1 MEDFLHL
8 ILGLGIIISAA
19 KLGGWAA
26 VRLRQPAVLGELLVG
41 LILGPSVLNLLGWP
55 AFGDAEDVAVLT
67 HTVYELAEVGVV
79 MLMFMAGLEI
89 DLGEMLKTGRVA
101 ILAGVMGVIVPL
113 LLGAGTALLFR
124 YPSEAALFVGI
135 ILTATSVSIS
145 TQTLMELGRL
155 RTPEGLA
162 LLGAAIVDD
171 VLVILILSIFLA
183 LNVGS
188 GEQSSVLMIVVQMVL
203 YLAASILLGFWL
215 LPKAADW
222 VQDQPISEGLAALA
236 IVAVL
241 LFSWAAEEMGGLAT
255 ITGAFIAGL
264 GFGRSHL
271 RDELAGKMHTI
282 AYSFFVP
289 IFFVSIGLKT
299 NIRLLTGD
307 LLPITV
313 ILILIAIISKIIGSG
328 LGARLAGFDNQRSLR
343 VGLGMVSR
351 GEVGLIVA
359 SVGVSAAIIQTELF
373 SVVTVIVLVT
383 TLVTPLLL
391 RWGFRND
398 DKPRGPA
405 KEVTRA

>member
-8 ILGLGIIISAA
+8 ILGLGIIITGA
-19 KLGGWAA
+19 KLGGWVAI
-26 VRLRQPAVLGELLVG
+26 RLRQPAVLGELLVG

-55 AFGDAEDVAVLT
+55 AFGDAHDSEVLA

-79 MLMFMAGLEI
+79 LLMFMAGLEI

-101 ILAGVMGVIVPL
+101 VTAGVLGVVVPL
-113 LLGAGTALLFR
+113 ILGAGTALLFR
-124 YPSEAALFVGI
+124 YPSEAAIFVGI

-145 TQTLMELGRL
+145 TQTLIELGRL

-171 VLVILILSIFLA
+171 VLVILVLSIFLA
-183 LNVGS
+183 LNG
-188 GEQSSVLMIVVQMVL
+188 GNEQSSVLIIVLQMVL
-203 YLAASILLGFWL
+203 FLAGSILLGFWL
-215 LPKAADW
+215 LPKAAEW
-222 VQDQPISEGLAALA
+222 VHDQPISEGLAALA
-236 IVAVL
+236 IVAAL
-241 LFSWAAEEMGGLAT
+241 LFSWVAEEMGGLAA

-307 LLPITV
+307 LLPLTV
-313 ILILIAIISKIIGSG
+313 VLIVIAIVSKIIGSG
-328 LGARLAGFDNQRSLR
+328 LGARLAGFDNQRALR

-391 RWGFRND
+391 RWGFRD
-398 DKPRGPA
+398 QDKPKGPA
-405 KEVTRA
+405 KEVARA

>member
-8 ILGLGIIISAA
+8 ILGLGIIITGA

-26 VRLRQPAVLGELLVG
+26 IRLRQPAVLGELLVG

-55 AFGDAEDVAVLT
+55 AFGDVHDSEILA

-79 MLMFMAGLEI
+79 LLMFMAGLEI
-89 DLGEMLKTGRVA
+89 DVSEMLKTGRVA
-101 ILAGVMGVIVPL
+101 VTAGVMGVVVPL
-113 LLGAGTALLFR
+113 ILGAGTALLFR
-124 YPSEAALFVGI
+124 YPSQAAIFVGI

-145 TQTLMELGRL
+145 TQTLLELGRL

-171 VLVILILSIFLA
+171 VLVILLLSIFLA
-183 LNVGS
+183 LNVSSEAQS
-188 GEQSSVLMIVVQMVL
+188 GVFMIVVQMVL
-203 YLAASILLGFWL
+203 FLAGSIVLGFWL

-236 IVAVL
+236 VVAAL
-241 LFSWAAEEMGGLAT
+241 LFSWAAEEFGGLAT
-255 ITGAFIAGL
+255 ITG
-264 GFGRSHL
+264 
-271 RDELAGKMHTI
+271 
-282 AYSFFVP
+282 
-289 IFFVSIGLKT
+289 GLKT

-307 LLPITV
+307 LLPLTLV
-313 ILILIAIISKIIGSG
+313 LIAIAILSKIIGSG
-328 LGARLAGFDNQRSLR
+328 LGARAAGFDRQRSLR

-359 SVGVSAAIIQTELF
+359 SVGVSAAIIKTELF

-391 RWGFRND
+391 RWGFRD
-398 DKPRGPA
+398 EDKPKGSA
-405 KEVTRA
+405 KEVARA

>member
-8 ILGLGIIISAA
+8 ILGLGIIITGA
-19 KLGGWAA
+19 KLGGWVAI
-26 VRLRQPAVLGELLVG
+26 RLRQPAVLGELLVG

-55 AFGDAEDVAVLT
+55 AFGDAHDSEVLA

-79 MLMFMAGLEI
+79 LLMFMAGLEI

-101 ILAGVMGVIVPL
+101 VTAGVLGVVVPL
-113 LLGAGTALLFR
+113 ILGAGTALLFR
-124 YPSEAALFVGI
+124 YPSDAAIFVGI

-145 TQTLMELGRL
+145 TQTLLELGRL

-171 VLVILILSIFLA
+171 VLVILVLSIFLA
-183 LNVGS
+183 LNG
-188 GEQSSVLMIVVQMVL
+188 GNEQSSVLIIVLQMVL
-203 YLAASILLGFWL
+203 FLAGSILLGFWL
-215 LPKAADW
+215 LPKAAEW
-222 VQDQPISEGLAALA
+222 VHDQPISEGLAALA
-236 IVAVL
+236 IVAAL
-241 LFSWAAEEMGGLAT
+241 LFSWVAEEMGGLAA

-271 RDELAGKMHTI
+271 RDELAGKMHVI
-282 AYSFFVP
+282 AYGFFVP

-307 LLPITV
+307 LLPLTV
-313 ILILIAIISKIIGSG
+313 VLIVIAIVSKIIGSG
-328 LGARLAGFDNQRSLR
+328 LGARLAGFDNQRALR

-391 RWGFRND
+391 RWGFRD
-398 DKPRGPA
+398 QDKPKGPA
-405 KEVTRA
+405 KEVARA

>member
-8 ILGLGIIISAA
+8 ILGLGIIITGA
-19 KLGGWAA
+19 KLGGWVAI
-26 VRLRQPAVLGELLVG
+26 RLRQPAVLGELLVG

-55 AFGDAEDVAVLT
+55 AFGDAHDSEVLA

-79 MLMFMAGLEI
+79 LLMFMAGLEI

-101 ILAGVMGVIVPL
+101 VTAGVLGVVVPL
-113 LLGAGTALLFR
+113 ILGAGTALLFR
-124 YPSEAALFVGI
+124 YPSDAAIFVGI

-145 TQTLMELGRL
+145 TQTLLELGRL

-171 VLVILILSIFLA
+171 VLVILVLSIFLA
-183 LNVGS
+183 LNG
-188 GEQSSVLMIVVQMVL
+188 GNEQSSVLIIVLQMVL
-203 YLAASILLGFWL
+203 FLAGSILLGFWL
-215 LPKAADW
+215 LPKAAEW
-222 VQDQPISEGLAALA
+222 VHDQPISEGLAALA
-236 IVAVL
+236 IVAAL
-241 LFSWAAEEMGGLAT
+241 LFSWAAEETGGLAA

-271 RDELAGKMHTI
+271 RDELAGKMHVI
-282 AYSFFVP
+282 AYGFFVP

-307 LLPITV
+307 LLPLTV
-313 ILILIAIISKIIGSG
+313 VLIVIAIVSKIIGSG
-328 LGARLAGFDNQRSLR
+328 LGARLAGFDTQRALR

-391 RWGFRND
+391 RWGFRD
-398 DKPRGPA
+398 QDKPKGPA
-405 KEVTRA
+405 KEVARA

>member
-1 MEDFLHL
+1 MEDFLRL

-26 VRLRQPAVLGELLVG
+26 IRLRQPAVLGELLVG
-41 LILGPSVLNLLGWP
+41 LLLGPSVFNLLGWP
-55 AFGDAEDVAVLT
+55 AFGDAQASEALT
-67 HTVYELAEVGVV
+67 HTVYELAEIGVV
-79 MLMFMAGLEI
+79 LLMFMAGLEI
-89 DLGEMLKTGRVA
+89 DLDEMLRTGRVA
-101 ILAGVMGVIVPL
+101 VLAGVMGVVAPL

-124 YPSEAALFVGI
+124 YPAEEALFVGI

-145 TQTLMELGRL
+145 TQTLLELGRL

-162 LLGAAIVDD
+162 LLGAAIIDD
-171 VLVILILSIFLA
+171 VLVILVLSIFLA
-183 LNVGS
+183 LHGDS
-188 GEQSSVLMIVVQMVL
+188 EQSSVLVIVLQMAL
-203 YLAASILLGFWL
+203 FLGGSIVLGFWL
-215 LPKAADW
+215 LPKAARW
-222 VQDQPISEGLAALA
+222 VRDQPISEGVAALA
-236 IVAVL
+236 IVVAL
-241 LFSWAAEEMGGLAT
+241 LFSWAAEEAGGLAA

-264 GFGRSHL
+264 GFARSPL
-271 RDELAGKMHTI
+271 REEIAGKMHTI

-299 NIRLLTGD
+299 NIRLLTGE
-307 LLPITV
+307 LLPLTV
-313 ILILIAIISKIIGSG
+313 VLIVIAIISKIIGSG
-328 LGARLAGFDNQRSLR
+328 LGARLAGFDSLRALR

-359 SVGVSAAIIQTELF
+359 SVGVSAAIIETELF

-398 DKPRGPA
+398 GQPKGPA
-405 KEVTRA
+405 REVARA

>member
-1 MEDFLHL
+1 MQDFLHL
-8 ILGLGIIISAA
+8 ILGLGIVISGA
-19 KLGGWAA
+19 KLGGWVAI
-26 VRLRQPAVLGELLVG
+26 RLRQPAVLGELLAG
-41 LILGPSVLNLLGWP
+41 LILGPSVLNLLGWSI
-55 AFGDAEDVAVLT
+55 FGDAHDSEVLA

-79 MLMFMAGLEI
+79 LLMFMAGLEI

-101 ILAGVMGVIVPL
+101 VMAGVMGVIVPL
-113 LLGAGTALLFR
+113 ILGAATALLFR
-124 YPSEAALFVGI
+124 YPSEAAIFVGI

-145 TQTLMELGRL
+145 TQTLIELGRL

-171 VLVILILSIFLA
+171 VLVILVLSIFLA
-183 LNVGS
+183 LNISS
-188 GEQSSVLMIVVQMVL
+188 GEQTSVFMIVLQMVL
-203 YLAASILLGFWL
+203 FLAGSVLLGFWL
-215 LPKAADW
+215 LPKVAEW

-236 IVAVL
+236 IVVAF
-241 LFSWAAEEMGGLAT
+241 LFSWTAEEVGGLAA

-307 LLPITV
+307 LLPLTLV
-313 ILILIAIISKIIGSG
+313 LIVIAILSKIIGCG
-328 LGARLAGFDNQRSLR
+328 LGARLGGFDNRRSLR

-359 SVGVSAAIIQTELF
+359 TVGVSAAIIQTELF

-391 RWGFRND
+391 RWGFGDEN
-398 DKPRGPA
+398 KPKGTA
-405 KEVTRA
+405 KEVARA

>member
-8 ILGLGIIISAA
+8 ILGLGIIISGA

-26 VRLRQPAVLGELLVG
+26 IRLRQPAVLGELLVG

-55 AFGDAEDVAVLT
+55 AFGDAHDSEVLA

-79 MLMFMAGLEI
+79 LLMFMAGLEI
-89 DLGEMLKTGRVA
+89 DIAEMLKTGRVA
-101 ILAGVMGVIVPL
+101 LTAGVMGVIVPL

-124 YPSEAALFVGI
+124 YPSQAAIFVGI

-145 TQTLMELGRL
+145 TQTLLELGRL

-183 LNVGS
+183 LNVS
-188 GEQSSVLMIVVQMVL
+188 SEAQSSVFMIVLQMVL
-203 YLAASILLGFWL
+203 FLTGSIVLGFWL
-215 LPKAADW
+215 LPKAAEW

-236 IVAVL
+236 IVAAL
-241 LFSWAAEEMGGLAT
+241 LFSWAAEELGGLAT

-307 LLPITV
+307 LLPLTLV
-313 ILILIAIISKIIGSG
+313 LIIIAIFSKIIGSG
-328 LGARLAGFDNQRSLR
+328 LGARAAGFDSRRSLR

-391 RWGFRND
+391 RWGFRD
-398 DKPRGPA
+398 EDKPKGPA
-405 KEVTRA
+405 KEVARA

>member
-1 MEDFLHL
+1 VEDFLHL
-8 ILGLGIIISAA
+8 ILGLGIIITGA

-26 VRLRQPAVLGELLVG
+26 IRLRQPAVLGELLVG

-55 AFGDAEDVAVLT
+55 AFGDVHDSEILA

-79 MLMFMAGLEI
+79 LLMFMAGLEI
-89 DLGEMLKTGRVA
+89 DVSEMLKTGRVA
-101 ILAGVMGVIVPL
+101 VTAGVMGVVVPL
-113 LLGAGTALLFR
+113 ILGAGTALLFR
-124 YPSEAALFVGI
+124 YPSQAAIFVGI

-145 TQTLMELGRL
+145 TQTLLELGRL

-171 VLVILILSIFLA
+171 VLVILLLSIFLA
-183 LNVGS
+183 LNVSSEAQS
-188 GEQSSVLMIVVQMVL
+188 GVFMIVVQMVL
-203 YLAASILLGFWL
+203 FLAGSIVLGFWL

-236 IVAVL
+236 VVAAL
-241 LFSWAAEEMGGLAT
+241 LFSWAAEEFGGLAT

-271 RDELAGKMHTI
+271 REEVAGKMHTI

-307 LLPITV
+307 LLPLTLV
-313 ILILIAIISKIIGSG
+313 LIAIAILSKIIGSG
-328 LGARLAGFDNQRSLR
+328 LGARAAGFDRQRSLR

-359 SVGVSAAIIQTELF
+359 SVGVSAAIIKTELF

-391 RWGFRND
+391 RWGFRD
-398 DKPRGPA
+398 EDKPKGSA
-405 KEVTRA
+405 KEVARA

>member
-8 ILGLGIIISAA
+8 ILGLGIIISGA

-26 VRLRQPAVLGELLVG
+26 IRLRQPAVLGELLVG

-55 AFGDAEDVAVLT
+55 AFGDAHDSEVLA

-79 MLMFMAGLEI
+79 LLMFMAGLEI
-89 DLGEMLKTGRVA
+89 DIAEMLKTGRVA
-101 ILAGVMGVIVPL
+101 LTAGVMGVIVPL

-124 YPSEAALFVGI
+124 YPSQAAIFVGI

-145 TQTLMELGRL
+145 TQTLLELGRL

-183 LNVGS
+183 LNVS
-188 GEQSSVLMIVVQMVL
+188 SEAQSSVFMIVLQMVL
-203 YLAASILLGFWL
+203 FLTGSIVLGFWL
-215 LPKAADW
+215 LPKAAEW

-236 IVAVL
+236 IVAAL
-241 LFSWAAEEMGGLAT
+241 LFSWAAEELGGLAT

-307 LLPITV
+307 LLPLTLV
-313 ILILIAIISKIIGSG
+313 LIVIAIISKIIGSG
-328 LGARLAGFDNQRSLR
+328 LGARAAGFDSRRSLR

-391 RWGFRND
+391 RWGFRD
-398 DKPRGPA
+398 EDKPKGPA
-405 KEVTRA
+405 KEVARA

>member
-8 ILGLGIIISAA
+8 ILGLGIIITGA
-19 KLGGWAA
+19 KLGGWVAI
-26 VRLRQPAVLGELLVG
+26 RLRQPAVLGELLVG

-55 AFGDAEDVAVLT
+55 AFGDAHDSEVLA

-79 MLMFMAGLEI
+79 LLMFMAGLEI

-101 ILAGVMGVIVPL
+101 VTAGVLGVVVPL
-113 LLGAGTALLFR
+113 ILGAGTALLFR
-124 YPSEAALFVGI
+124 YPSEAAIFVGI

-145 TQTLMELGRL
+145 TQTLIELGRL

-171 VLVILILSIFLA
+171 VLVILVLSIFLA
-183 LNVGS
+183 LNG
-188 GEQSSVLMIVVQMVL
+188 GNEQSSVLIIVLQMVL
-203 YLAASILLGFWL
+203 FLAGSILLGFWL
-215 LPKAADW
+215 LPKAAEW
-222 VQDQPISEGLAALA
+222 VHDQPISEGLAALA
-236 IVAVL
+236 IVAAL
-241 LFSWAAEEMGGLAT
+241 LFSWAAEETGGLAA

-307 LLPITV
+307 LLPLTV
-313 ILILIAIISKIIGSG
+313 VLIVIAIVSKIIGSG
-328 LGARLAGFDNQRSLR
+328 LGARLAGFDNQRALR

-391 RWGFRND
+391 RWGFRD
-398 DKPRGPA
+398 QDKPKGPA
-405 KEVTRA
+405 KEVARA

>member
-8 ILGLGIIISAA
+8 ILGLGIIISGA

-26 VRLRQPAVLGELLVG
+26 IRLRQPAVLGELLVG

-55 AFGDAEDVAVLT
+55 AFGDTHDSEVLA

-79 MLMFMAGLEI
+79 LLMFMAGLEI
-89 DLGEMLKTGRVA
+89 DIAEMLKTGRVA
-101 ILAGVMGVIVPL
+101 LTAGVMGVIVPL

-124 YPSEAALFVGI
+124 YPSQAAIFVGI

-145 TQTLMELGRL
+145 TQTLLELGRL

-183 LNVGS
+183 LNVS
-188 GEQSSVLMIVVQMVL
+188 SEAQSSVFMIVLQMVL
-203 YLAASILLGFWL
+203 FLTGSIVLGFWL
-215 LPKAADW
+215 LPKAAEW

-236 IVAVL
+236 IVAAL
-241 LFSWAAEEMGGLAT
+241 LFSWAAEELGGLAT

-307 LLPITV
+307 LLPLTLV
-313 ILILIAIISKIIGSG
+313 LIVIAIISKIIGSG
-328 LGARLAGFDNQRSLR
+328 LGARAAGFDSRRSLR

-391 RWGFRND
+391 RWGFRD
-398 DKPRGPA
+398 EDKPKGPA
-405 KEVTRA
+405 KEVARA